1 MFLGLSHP
9 SLATGENISNSL
21 FLSLS
26 FAPSLPTLQQ
36 TKLAC
41 FRRAPLI
48 LRDSYFALASRLPL
62 FDNVEK
68 KKKLSI
74 QQARLKIHLGTNIS
88 LKYVL
93 V

>member
-26 FAPSLPTLQQ
+26 FAPSLPTPQQ

-68 KKKLSI
+68 KRDCLFS
-74 QQARLKIHLGTNIS
+74 RLG
-88 LKYVL
+88 LKFT
-93 V
+93 

>member
-62 FDNVEK
+62 FDNAE